1 MRTVIRSMPPVFS
14 DSICREWVLLRRS
27 ETARSGRN
35 RRDFEH
41 RDAVGFRVGTDGT
54 QAHPLVGPRLD
65 EYAMRRGSR
74 PPRAPLRECP
84 QLAGQPQGLRH
95 HRSDDSGVALVT
107 LRSGRASTMVVRS
120 PGTPHASGSGSVSH
134 RQGWRGAHAATPR
147 TRGDG
152 YSQHSV
158 IRPRMR
164 SVASARSARSW
175 LRTVARSSVVRTVL
189 IVARPRSAGSSQKP
203 HSSIP
208 LGPAAPSTGPLR

>member
-1 MRTVIRSMPPVFS
+1 MISSTATLSASALGRMAPRPIHWSGLVWMN
-14 DSICREWVLLRRS
+14 LL
-27 ETARSGRN
+27 
-35 RRDFEH
+35 
-41 RDAVGFRVGTDGT
+41 TD
-54 QAHPLVGPRLD
+54 
-65 EYAMRRGSR
+65 MRRGSR